1 MNEVLELSQWM
12 ILLGLKKCKWCLR
25 YGPKNP
31 APEKRHTSALP
42 VFHGNPK
49 TAEILNLG
57 VKNSNNFHDAGSNS
71 LKIGRHLPRTYRQNY
86 AHDFIELFQKDIT
99 RIFDICSPLY
109 LQGYSLQEV
118 SNQTGFPWTTIRNQ
132 LVKGG
137 MTLRPNKSVSADQVL
152 RQSFKSSTPPPFGYL
167 YLEGRLQKDLKEFPV
182 LQIIWKQWKLG
193 QSATAITDYLNK
205 KKFKTR
211 NNKEWKRTTVLNIL
225 ERFENKSIV
234 L

>member
-1 MNEVLELSQWM
+1 
-12 ILLGLKKCKWCLR
+12 
-25 YGPKNP
+25 
-31 APEKRHTSALP
+31 
-42 VFHGNPK
+42 
-49 TAEILNLG
+49 
-57 VKNSNNFHDAGSNS
+57 
-71 LKIGRHLPRTYRQNY
+71 
-86 AHDFIELFQKDIT
+86 
-99 RIFDICSPLY
+99 
-109 LQGYSLQEV
+109 
-118 SNQTGFPWTTIRNQ
+118 
-132 LVKGG
+132 